1 MLKLLPGCC
10 FDLVSLLSSLSLT
23 SAIRPL
29 SNCFPHA
36 ALLVKSGTTVVL
48 KSKMTRKNKA
58 KKFPCCYKTTLNPCF
73 PLLTEAPKIANNFF
87 IVQEELSCSI
97 CPLNPEIFWQPFP
110 ASGFTINWS
119 LSTAF
124 I

>member
-1 MLKLLPGCC
+1 MCKRS
-10 FDLVSLLSSLSLT
+10 FEIKDE
-23 SAIRPL
+23 
-29 SNCFPHA
+29 
-36 ALLVKSGTTVVL
+36 K
-48 KSKMTRKNKA
+48 KKKNLEKI
-58 KKFPCCYKTTLNPCF
+58 PCSYKTTLNPCF

-97 CPLNPEIFWQPFP
+97 CPLNPEIFWQPSP
-110 ASGFTINWS
+110 GSGFTINWS